1 MERGKL
7 ALGTLV
13 VALVLAASP
22 AWAAL
27 VKAADWQMD
36 ETSGQMTDSS
46 GNANHGNPTD
56 VVRTGSAYVFDGST
70 SRVAVPDNDGLDPA
84 GKDITLRASVAVPD
98 GAMADD
104 SYDVVRK
111 GLSTTAGGDYKME
124 IKRASDPTV
133 GNLNCVFKGD
143 VGTVNR
149 LANVDVVDG
158 NRHTLECA
166 KTSNSVVARVDGV
179 SYAKAG
185 TAGSIANDKE
195 TLIGAKTT
203 DPFDDVFE
211 GSMDSVGVDI
221 DATATEPPADTTAP
235 AVQPPEQNLLD
246 SSTLGTSAVP
256 VKIGWAAADDSG
268 ISGYELQQSVN
279 DGAYAGVKLATA
291 TATSKS
297 LSLAPANAYQ
307 YRVRATD
314 GAANTSDWS
323 YGPRFVVDARQEGDA
338 EVSYGGAWTPQGVSS
353 AYGGALKYATGAGS
367 NATFGFTTGMDV
379 AWVASRGPDRGK
391 AEVWV
396 DGAKVKT
403 VDLYASA
410 AQPRKAVYT
419 QSWDEPG
426 SHTLEVRVLGTKR
439 SSSSGTRVDV
449 DAFVVLR

>member
-22 AWAAL
+22 AWAML
-27 VKAADWQMD
+27 VKAADWRMD

-46 GNANHGNPTD
+46 GNGNHGNPTD
-56 VVRTGSAYVFDGST
+56 VARTGSAYVFDGST
-70 SRVAVPDNDGLDPA
+70 SRVAVPDNNSLDPV
-84 GKDITLRASVAVPD
+84 GEDVTLRASVAVPD
-98 GAMADD
+98 GAMDDD

-133 GNLNCVFKGD
+133 GNLNCVFKGN

-158 NRHTLECA
+158 GWHTLECA

-185 TAGSIANDKE
+185 TVGAIANDKE

-235 AVQPPEQNLLD
+235 AVRPPEQD
-246 SSTLGTSAVP
+246 FVASATLGTSAVP
-256 VKIGWAAADDSG
+256 ARIGWSATDPDG
-268 ISGYELQQSVN
+268 ISKYELQQSTN
-279 DGAYAGVKLATA
+279 DGAYADVKLPTA
-291 TATSKS
+291 TTASKS
-297 LSLAPANAYQ
+297 VSLTPGDAYQ

-314 GAANTSDWS
+314 GAGNTSDWS
-323 YGPRFVVDARQEGDA
+323 YGPRFVADARQEADA
-338 EVSYGGAWTPQGVSS
+338 AIAYGGAWTGQGVTS
-353 AYGGALKYATGAGS
+353 AYGGALRYATAAGAG
-367 NATFGFTTGMDV
+367 ATFGFTGQDV
-379 AWVASRGPDRGK
+379 AWVAPRGPDRGR

-396 DGAKVKT
+396 DGAKVET

-419 QSWDEPG
+419 QSWGEPG
-426 SHTLEVRVLGTKR
+426 DHTLEVRVLGTKR
-439 SSSSGTRVDV
+439 SSSSGTRADV